1 MPESTLSNTTVCLI
15 IHLFCESCDPEIV
28 LNSAPNYYAQYSGTR
43 LVLFTV
49 LNSKQKQLHGHKSN
63 KMRKPTLFWIGNFEK
78 KINLSHICYFS
89 RTLNI
94 FQTLQWTL
102 DVHPVIFV
110 WTLPQRNADV
120 FASILVETHR
130 VRVTNEFAE
139 LAVILAY
146 KNSHLIKCPNM
157 FKV

>member
-1 MPESTLSNTTVCLI
+1 MFGALYMYNFKLRSFNFSNFAVNAGRPPRDICLDAASEERRCICVNLLSPFCPRGQGGRGVINVHSCPLEGGGVKI
-15 IHLFCESCDPEIV
+15 GQNLFHVVVEWP
-28 LNSAPNYYAQYSGTR
+28 
-43 LVLFTV
+43 
-49 LNSKQKQLHGHKSN
+49 
-63 KMRKPTLFWIGNFEK
+63 
-78 KINLSHICYFS
+78 
-89 RTLNI
+89 LNI

-130 VRVTNEFAE
+130 VRVTNEFVE